1 MTIYVV
7 QSGETIDTI
16 AANYGVNPA
25 RLAADNEVPA
35 SGALAVGQT
44 LVIRSPRQVHAVHS
58 GETMG
63 SIAAAYGISV
73 RTKKS
78 VPAYSTAMPIP
89 TSPRPCWRPSFPM
102 SPISPRSPTASPLM
116 EPFSP

>member
-73 RTKKS
+73 RELWRNNWS
-78 VPAYSTAMPIP
+78 LGAANPCIP
-89 TSPRPCWRPSFPM
+89 GRIW
-102 SPISPRSPTASPLM
+102 
-116 EPFSP
+116 